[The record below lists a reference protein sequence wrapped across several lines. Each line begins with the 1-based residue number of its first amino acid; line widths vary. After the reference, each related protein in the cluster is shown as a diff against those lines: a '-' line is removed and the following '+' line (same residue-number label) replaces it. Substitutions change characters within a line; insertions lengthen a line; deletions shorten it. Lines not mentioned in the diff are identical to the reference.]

1 MSLEPATWLLLLA
14 WGILVGV
21 DLVSVPQAMLA
32 RPIVVGTVAGAILG
46 DVEAGLRVGVLLELF
61 ALDVLPV
68 GASWYPDYGPA
79 TVGAVAYASVLPA
92 WEESLGVACAVGLTV
107 GLLGGA
113 SLQWVRHRVV
123 RDLNMRTNDLAAG
136 RSAAIR
142 GLQYRSIGRDA
153 VRSAGLTLI
162 ALGLAE
168 AAARW
173 LALDPGTSHTLT
185 LVAIGCGLA
194 AVIGGALRSA
204 GRGAR
209 MRWFVAGAAGTAL
222 LLGIA

>member
-1 MSLEPATWLLLLA
+1 MSLDPAGWLFLLL
-14 WGILVGV
+14 WGTLVGL
-21 DLVSVPQAMLA
+21 DLVSVPQALLA
-32 RPIVVGTVAGAILG
+32 RPLVAGTVTGFLLG

-79 TVGAVAYASVLPA
+79 TVGATAYAVSVPE
-92 WEESLGVACAVGLTV
+92 WEASLGIACAIGLAVGLA
-107 GLLGGA
+107 GGA
-113 SLQWVRHRVV
+113 SLQWLRHRVV
-123 RDLNMRTNDLAAG
+123 RDLHAHSDLLAAG
-136 RSAAIR
+136 RSDAIR
-142 GLQYRSIGRDA
+142 ALQYRSLARDA
-153 VRSAGLTLI
+153 VRSAGLTLL
-162 ALGLAE
+162 ALGLAV
-168 AAARW
+168 AARRW
-173 LALDPGTSHTLT
+173 LALDVRTENTLT

-222 LLGIA
+222 LLGVA

>member
-1 MSLEPATWLLLLA
+1 MSLDPLTWLLLLA
-14 WGILVGV
+14 WGIVVGL

-32 RPIVVGTVAGAILG
+32 RPIVVGTVAGVILG

-79 TVGAVAYASVLPA
+79 TVGATAYAAGMSG
-92 WEESLGVACAVGLTV
+92 WESSLGIACAIGLAV

-113 SLQWVRHRVV
+113 SLQWLRHRVV
-123 RDLNMRTNDLAAG
+123 RDLNARSGELAAG

-142 GLQYRSIGRDA
+142 GLQYRSIARDA
-153 VRSAGLTLI
+153 VRSALLTLV
-162 ALGLAE
+162 ALALAE

-173 LALDPGTSHTLT
+173 LALDPRTEQTLS
-185 LVAIGCGLA
+185 LVAVGCGLA

>member
-1 MSLEPATWLLLLA
+1 MSLEPLTWLLLVI
-14 WGILVGV
+14 WGVVVGL

-32 RPIVVGTVAGAILG
+32 RPVVVGTVAGAILG
-46 DVEAGLRVGVLLELF
+46 NLEAGLRVGVLLELF

-79 TVGAVAYASVLPA
+79 TVGATAYAAAVSG
-92 WEESLGVACAVGLTV
+92 WEASLGIACAIGLAVGLI
-107 GLLGGA
+107 GGA
-113 SLQWVRHRVV
+113 SLQWLRHRVV
-123 RDLNMRTNDLAAG
+123 RDLNARTAELAAG

-142 GLQYRSIGRDA
+142 GLQYRSIARDA
-153 VRSAGLTLI
+153 VRSGLLTLL
-162 ALGLAE
+162 ALALAE

-173 LALDPGTSHTLT
+173 LALDPRTEWTLS
-185 LVAIGCGLA
+185 LVAVGCGLA

>member
-1 MSLEPATWLLLLA
+1 MSFDPAGWCALLL
-14 WGILVGV
+14 WGTLVGL
-21 DLVSVPQAMLA
+21 DLVSVPQALLA
-32 RPIVVGTVAGAILG
+32 RPLVAGTVAGVLLG
-46 DVEAGLRVGVLLELF
+46 DLEAGVRIGVLLELF

-79 TVGAVAYASVLPA
+79 TVGATAYAAAVSG
-92 WEESLGVACAVGLTV
+92 WEASLGIACAIGLAVGLA
-107 GLLGGA
+107 GGA
-113 SLQWVRHRVV
+113 SLQWLRHRVA
-123 RDLNMRTNDLAAG
+123 RDLNAHSEALAAG
-136 RSAAIR
+136 RSDAIR
-142 GLQYRSIGRDA
+142 ALHYRSLARDA
-153 VRSAGLTLI
+153 LRSAALTLL
-162 ALGLAE
+162 ALGLAL

-173 LALDPGTSHTLT
+173 LSLDARTENTLT

>member
-46 DVEAGLRVGVLLELF
+46 DVEAGLRIGVLLELF

-79 TVGAVAYASVLPA
+79 TVGAVAYGSVVPA
-92 WEESLGVACAVGLTV
+92 WEESLGIACAIGLTV

-123 RDLNMRTNDLAAG
+123 RDLNTRADDLAAG

-153 VRSAGLTLI
+153 VRSAGLTLL

>member
-1 MSLEPATWLLLLA
+1 MSLDPGTWLLLLA
-14 WGILVGV
+14 WGMLVGL

-32 RPIVVGTVAGAILG
+32 RPLVAGTVTGLILG
-46 DVEAGLRVGVLLELF
+46 DIEAGLRAGVLLELF

-79 TVGAVAYASVLPA
+79 TVGATAYAAAVPG
-92 WEESLGVACAVGLTV
+92 WEASLGIACAIGLAVGLA
-107 GLLGGA
+107 GGA
-113 SLQWVRHRVV
+113 SLQWLRHRVV
-123 RDLNMRTNDLAAG
+123 RDLNAHSEALAAG

-142 GLQYRSIGRDA
+142 GLQYRSMGRDA
-153 VRSAGLTLI
+153 LRSAVLTLL
-162 ALGLAE
+162 ALGLAW
-168 AAARW
+168 AAAHW
-173 LALDPGTSHTLT
+173 LALDARTENTLT

-209 MRWFVAGAAGTAL
+209 MRWFVAGAAGTAF
-222 LLGIA
+222 LLGAA

>member
-1 MSLEPATWLLLLA
+1 MSLEPLTWLLLVV
-14 WGILVGV
+14 WGVVVGL

-46 DVEAGLRVGVLLELF
+46 NFEAGLRVGVLLELF

-79 TVGAVAYASVLPA
+79 TVGATAYAAAVSG
-92 WEESLGVACAVGLTV
+92 WEASLGIACAIGLAVGLI
-107 GLLGGA
+107 GGA
-113 SLQWVRHRVV
+113 SLQWLRHRVV
-123 RDLNMRTNDLAAG
+123 RDLNARTGELAAG

-142 GLQYRSIGRDA
+142 GLQYRSIARDA
-153 VRSAGLTLI
+153 VRSALLTLL
-162 ALGLAE
+162 ALALAE

-173 LALDPGTSHTLT
+173 LALDPRTEWTLS
-185 LVAIGCGLA
+185 LVAVGCGLA

-222 LLGIA
+222 ILGIV

>member
-14 WGILVGV
+14 WGIVVGL
-21 DLVSVPQAMLA
+21 DLVSVPQALLA
-32 RPIVVGTVAGAILG
+32 RPVVVGTVAGIILG
-46 DVEAGLRVGVLLELF
+46 DIEAGLRAGVLLELF

-79 TVGAVAYASVLPA
+79 TVGATAYAAAIPA
-92 WEESLGVACAVGLTV
+92 WEESLGVACAIGLAVGLA
-107 GLLGGA
+107 GGA
-113 SLQWVRHRVV
+113 SLQWLRHRVV
-123 RDLNMRTNDLAAG
+123 RDLNAHTEAIAAG
-136 RSAAIR
+136 SSTAIR
-142 GLQYRSIGRDA
+142 RLQYRSMARDA
-153 VRSAGLTLI
+153 LRSGALTLA
-162 ALGLAE
+162 ALGLAV

-173 LALDPGTSHTLT
+173 LTLDTRTENTLT
-185 LVAIGCGLA
+185 LVAVGCGLA

-222 LLGIA
+222 LLGVT

>member
-1 MSLEPATWLLLLA
+1 MSLAPESWLLLVG

-32 RPIVVGTVAGAILG
+32 RPIVVGAVTGGILG
-46 DVEAGLRVGVLLELF
+46 DLEAGLRVGVLLELF

-79 TVGAVAYASVLPA
+79 TVGAVAYASVVPG
-92 WEESLGVACAVGLTV
+92 WEASLGIACAIGLAV

-113 SLQWVRHRVV
+113 SLQWLRHRVV
-123 RDLNMRTNDLAAG
+123 RDLNARTEELAAG
-136 RSAAIR
+136 RSDAIR
-142 GLQYRSIGRDA
+142 GLQYRSIMRDA
-153 VRSAGLTLI
+153 VRSAVLTLI

-173 LALDPGTSHTLT
+173 LTLDPRTQQTLA

-222 LLGIA
+222 LLGVT

>member
-1 MSLEPATWLLLLA
+1 MSLEPVTWLLLLL
-14 WGILVGV
+14 WGIVVGV
-21 DLVSVPQAMLA
+21 DLVTVPQALLS
-32 RPIVVGTVAGAILG
+32 RPIVVGTVSGLILG
-46 DVEAGLRVGVLLELF
+46 DVESGLRVGVLLELF

-79 TVGAVAYASVLPA
+79 TVGATAYASVVPA
-92 WEESLGVACAVGLTV
+92 WEASLGIACAIGLAA
-107 GLLGGA
+107 GLAGGA
-113 SLQWVRHRVV
+113 SLQWLRHRVA
-123 RDLNMRTNDLAAG
+123 RDLNAHGDELAAG
-136 RSAAIR
+136 NSATIR
-142 GLQYRSIGRDA
+142 ALQYRSIFRDA
-153 VRSAGLTLI
+153 LRSAVLTLL
-162 ALGLAE
+162 ALGLAA

-173 LALDPGTSHTLT
+173 LALDPRTENTLT

-222 LLGIA
+222 LLGVA

>member
-1 MSLEPATWLLLLA
+1 MSLDPATVFLLLV
-14 WGILVGV
+14 WGMVVGL
-21 DLVSVPQAMLA
+21 DLVSVPQALLA
-32 RPIVVGTVAGAILG
+32 RPLVAGTVTRLILG

-79 TVGAVAYASVLPA
+79 TVGATAYAASIQG
-92 WEESLGVACAVGLTV
+92 WEASLGVACAIGLAVGLV
-107 GLLGGA
+107 GGA
-113 SLQWVRHRVV
+113 SLQWLRHRVA
-123 RDLNMRTNDLAAG
+123 RDLNAHTEALAAG
-136 RSAAIR
+136 RGDAIR
-142 GLQYRSIGRDA
+142 ALQYRSLGRDA
-153 VRSAGLTLI
+153 LRSALLTLL
-162 ALGLAE
+162 ALGLA
-168 AAARW
+168 AAASRW
-173 LALDPGTSHTLT
+173 ISLDPRTENTLT

-222 LLGIA
+222 LLGVT

>member
-46 DVEAGLRVGVLLELF
+46 DVEAGLRIGVLLELF

-79 TVGAVAYASVLPA
+79 TVGAVAYGSVVPA
-92 WEESLGVACAVGLTV
+92 WEESLGIACAIGLTV

-123 RDLNMRTNDLAAG
+123 RDLNTRADDLAAG

>member
-1 MSLEPATWLLLLA
+1 MSLDPAAWLLLLL
-14 WGILVGV
+14 WGTLVGL
-21 DLVSVPQAMLA
+21 DLVSVPQGLLA
-32 RPIVVGTVAGAILG
+32 RPLVTGTVTGLLLG

-79 TVGAVAYASVLPA
+79 TVGATAYAAVVPG
-92 WEESLGVACAVGLTV
+92 WEASLGIACAIGLV
-107 GLLGGA
+107 AGLAGGA
-113 SLQWVRHRVV
+113 SLQWLRHRVV
-123 RDLNMRTNDLAAG
+123 RDLNAHADALAAG
-136 RSAAIR
+136 SSDAIR
-142 GLQYRSIGRDA
+142 ALQYRSLARDA
-153 VRSAGLTLI
+153 LRSAGLTLL
-162 ALGLAE
+162 ALGLAA

-173 LALDPGTSHTLT
+173 LSLDARTENTLT

-222 LLGIA
+222 LLGVA

>member
-1 MSLEPATWLLLLA
+1 MSLDPAGWPLLLL
-14 WGILVGV
+14 WGTLVGL
-21 DLVSVPQAMLA
+21 DLVSVPQALLA
-32 RPIVVGTVAGAILG
+32 RPLVTGTVTGLLLG

-79 TVGAVAYASVLPA
+79 TVGATAYAAAVPG
-92 WEESLGVACAVGLTV
+92 WEASLGVACAIGLVVGLA
-107 GLLGGA
+107 GGA
-113 SLQWVRHRVV
+113 SLQWLRHRVV
-123 RDLNMRTNDLAAG
+123 RDLNAHTDALAAG
-136 RSAAIR
+136 RSDAIR
-142 GLQYRSIGRDA
+142 ALQYRSLARDA
-153 VRSAGLTLI
+153 LRSAGLTLL
-162 ALGLAE
+162 ALGLA
-168 AAARW
+168 AAAAHW
-173 LALDPGTSHTLT
+173 LSLDVRTENTLT

-222 LLGIA
+222 LLGAA

>member
-1 MSLEPATWLLLLA
+1 MSLEPLTWLLLIV
-14 WGILVGV
+14 WGVVVGL

-32 RPIVVGTVAGAILG
+32 RPIVVGAVAGAILG
-46 DVEAGLRVGVLLELF
+46 NLEAGLRVGVLLELF

-79 TVGAVAYASVLPA
+79 TVGATAYAAAVSG
-92 WEESLGVACAVGLTV
+92 WEASLGIACAIGLAVGLV
-107 GLLGGA
+107 GGA
-113 SLQWVRHRVV
+113 SLQWLRHRVV
-123 RDLNMRTNDLAAG
+123 RDLNTRTAELDAG

-142 GLQYRSIGRDA
+142 GLQYRSIARDA
-153 VRSAGLTLI
+153 VRSALLTLL
-162 ALGLAE
+162 ALALAE

-173 LALDPGTSHTLT
+173 LALDPRTEWTLS
-185 LVAIGCGLA
+185 LVAVGCGLA

>member
-1 MSLEPATWLLLLA
+1 MSLEPLTWLLLVV
-14 WGILVGV
+14 WGVVVGL

-46 DVEAGLRVGVLLELF
+46 NLEAGLRVGVLFELF

-79 TVGAVAYASVLPA
+79 TVGATAYAATVSG
-92 WEESLGVACAVGLTV
+92 WEASLGIACAIGLAVGLV
-107 GLLGGA
+107 GGA
-113 SLQWVRHRVV
+113 SLQWLRHRVV
-123 RDLNMRTNDLAAG
+123 RDLNTRSEELAAG

-142 GLQYRSIGRDA
+142 GLQYRSIARDA
-153 VRSAGLTLI
+153 VRSAVLTLL
-162 ALGLAE
+162 ALALAE

-173 LALDPGTSHTLT
+173 LALDPRTEWTLS
-185 LVAIGCGLA
+185 LVAVGCGLA

-222 LLGIA
+222 LLSIA